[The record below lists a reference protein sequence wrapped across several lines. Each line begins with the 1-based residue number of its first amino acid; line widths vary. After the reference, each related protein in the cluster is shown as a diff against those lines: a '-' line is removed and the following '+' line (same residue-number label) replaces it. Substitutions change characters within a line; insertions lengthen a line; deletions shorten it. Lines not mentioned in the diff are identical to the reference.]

1 MKKRIVCMFLT
12 LFCVTSCAFVFAACN
27 GDAGSTESSSSSES
41 VGGSDSSE
49 SAGGSDSEENGEV
62 SSFDGVFYGVFTGE
76 EGWTVFEDVTITFRK
91 DNTCVIEGQDCVYS
105 MTDGLISV
113 TLAGEEYYAKIDGNI
128 FYLFLNAEDAE
139 DVTKAAQFFY
149 AGKELSDADRATL
162 VGLFGDGVSGGN
174 TPQISYTVTEEEWA
188 EAFRWQYKNM
198 TYTIEMPGEA
208 SFDKMTVKLTE
219 DGSLHQSAG
228 ASWGEHIYKV
238 NSDGTVS
245 FYMKRDGVWEEGEG
259 YDTIEEYE
267 KGNYGDDVGIMKALP
282 EAAVY
287 NSSFV
292 FQEET
297 NSYKGTIDFMGAP
310 TEFEVKFE
318 NKKLVSCNIG
328 DMLIVKAYDY
338 GTTEIK
344 MPELSEGQATSVS
357 GKTFVFSDLSS
368 DDATADMLEQAK
380 EQSKGVTMQFSA
392 DGTFTMLQPVINC
405 VSKGTYTQTGS
416 EIVFVINSMT
426 IDGKPLESAQLP
438 MKVEGTFDGTT
449 FSYTSEVM
457 PGVFVNNIFVLQ
469 TA

>member
-1 MKKRIVCMFLT
+1 MFLT
-12 LFCVTSCAFVFAACN
+12 LFCVTSCAFGFAACN

-76 EGWTVFEDVTITFRK
+76 VGWTVFEDVTITFRK

-128 FYLFLNAEDAE
+128 FYLFLNAEEAE

-238 NSDGTVS
+238 NPDGTVS
-245 FYMKRDGVWEEGEG
+245 FYMKRDGVWEEREG